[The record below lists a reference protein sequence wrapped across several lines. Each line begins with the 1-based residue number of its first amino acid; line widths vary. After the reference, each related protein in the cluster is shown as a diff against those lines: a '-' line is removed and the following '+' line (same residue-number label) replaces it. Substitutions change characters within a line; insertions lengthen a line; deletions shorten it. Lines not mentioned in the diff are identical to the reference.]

1 MREHAGGI
9 KMKKNKRNGI
19 KHILA
24 LMLFCMVLSVGMV
37 CLADIQG
44 TVIAKSAVI
53 RASADPNSE
62 KLASVPSGKTIDIIS
77 KASGT
82 DGNVWYQVYVNSDTK
97 GYIRSDLIKVP
108 DGANIP
114 TTQGSSSAPA
124 QSADVPSTT
133 STPVEARQVSVIS
146 NNTNIRKEAS
156 TSSESMAKAN
166 RGMLLTVVGEAT
178 GTDGKKWY
186 QVTFS
191 DNNQEKSGY
200 IRSDLVTSDNVPNDP
215 ATSQITGVENPGEE
229 QPPETAPAEEQPPE
243 QPAEPSQPES
253 NVVIP
258 MDVEEVPYIM
268 PGFEL
273 VTLRNG
279 DQEYKGYMNG
289 DFYIFYAQKSN
300 GEQGWYLFDL
310 KEQVYQRYVYTAEG
324 VTVPKG
330 GIGSL
335 GLVPVI
341 VLVVIIVILV
351 AAVGLL
357 LLKLK
362 GQGGSHRRYRGYDD
376 DDDDDYQDDD
386 DIEDLEDLEDDDEEP
401 QPARRPQ
408 GPQPVRRPQGGASGS
423 VPQGQPVRRPQ
434 GQQPPRYQQ
443 SQQPP
448 RRSPQAGASSSAAP
462 QGSQPAR
469 RPQGG
474 NAPAS
479 GSGGARPQGQQPPR
493 RPQGNAGGQPA
504 RRPQAQSDNRAQ
516 GEKQQPKR
524 GYKAKNLLE
533 DDDMDIMDLM
543 D

>member
-1 MREHAGGI
+1 
-9 KMKKNKRNGI
+9 MKKNKRNGI
-19 KHILA
+19 KHIFA

-37 CLADIQG
+37 CLADVQG

-82 DGNVWYQVYVNSDTK
+82 DGKIWYQVYVNSDTK

-108 DGANIP
+108 DGADIP
-114 TTQGSSSAPA
+114 TSQGSSSTPV
-124 QSADVPSTT
+124 QSTDVPSTT
-133 STPVEARQVSVIS
+133 VAPVDARQVTVKS

-156 TSSESMAKAN
+156 TSSESLAKAN
-166 RGMLLTVVGEAT
+166 RGQILTVVGEAT
-178 GTDGKKWY
+178 GTDSKKWY
-186 QVTFS
+186 QVTFAY
-191 DNNQEKSGY
+191 NNQEKTGY

-229 QPPETAPAEEQPPE
+229 QPPESTPAEEQPPQPE
-243 QPAEPSQPES
+243 TPAEPSQPES
-253 NVVIP
+253 NTVTP

-310 KEQVYQRYVYTAEG
+310 KEQVYQRYVYTVDG

-330 GIGSL
+330 GVGSV
-335 GLVPVI
+335 GLVPMI
-341 VLVVIIVILV
+341 ALVVIIVILV
-351 AAVGLL
+351 AVVGLL
-357 LLKLK
+357 LLRLK
-362 GQGGSHRRYRGYDD
+362 GQDGSYRRYKS

-386 DIEDLEDLEDDDEEP
+386 DIEDLEDLEEEEEE
-401 QPARRPQ
+401 
-408 GPQPVRRPQGGASGS
+408 PQPVRRPQGAQPVRRPQGGPSNNAL
-423 VPQGQPVRRPQ
+423 QGQPPRRPQ

-443 SQQPP
+443 NQQPP
-448 RRSPQAGASSSAAP
+448 RRAP
-462 QGSQPAR
+462 QGGPSGGNAPQAPQPAR

-474 NAPAS
+474 NAS
-479 GSGGARPQGQQPPR
+479 NNGGARPQGQPQQR
-493 RPQGNAGGQPA
+493 RPQGNPGGQPA
-504 RRPQAQSDNRAQ
+504 RRPQPQSDNRAPS
-516 GEKQQPKR
+516 EKAQAKK

-533 DDDMDIMDLM
+533 DDDMDFMDIE
-543 D
+543 